1 MYEINIIIVI
11 GGNVIKDGGMRVSED
26 GDWSTL
32 DIKSIEF
39 SDEEDYQCIA
49 ENELGTCKTTMELL
63 VDEKKGTPGST
74 MDVVDGKEDIS
85 KNITKESSKV
95 EGEVEESGGEVRFLR
110 ELPKELLINRGAALQ
125 LEVRVSHS

>member
-1 MYEINIIIVI
+1 
-11 GGNVIKDGGMRVSED
+11 MRVSED

-63 VDEKKGTPGST
+63 VDEKKETPGTT
-74 MDVVDGKEDIS
+74 MDVVDGKEDVS
-85 KNITKESSKV
+85 KKITKEPSKD
-95 EGEVEESGGEVRFLR
+95 EVEESGEVRFLR

-125 LEVRVSHS
+125 LEVRVHCQSLMIAKNKRNLSRIL